1 MRQIQR
7 PRVVLWPLGHDFELH
22 RGFHEKSPFSPP
34 LLGLGCCLAS
44 SSTSKHPSIQSTS
57 SRSLSSATEGSVAE
71 GKKRMEAAWTGAVNR
86 ATDMADSA
94 KRFLLSFRRPPTPTP
109 TPPPCPVADPN
120 PVSEPTPFSV
130 FSQFKAHAVEV
141 GLRPVHVA
149 GDEDAGGSS

>member
-1 MRQIQR
+1 
-7 PRVVLWPLGHDFELH
+7 
-22 RGFHEKSPFSPP
+22 
-34 LLGLGCCLAS
+34 
-44 SSTSKHPSIQSTS
+44 
-57 SRSLSSATEGSVAE
+57 VAE

-94 KRFLLSFRRPPTPTP
+94 KRFLLSFRRPP
-109 TPPPCPVADPN
+109 PCPVPDPN

-149 GDEDAGGSS
+149 GDEDTGGSS